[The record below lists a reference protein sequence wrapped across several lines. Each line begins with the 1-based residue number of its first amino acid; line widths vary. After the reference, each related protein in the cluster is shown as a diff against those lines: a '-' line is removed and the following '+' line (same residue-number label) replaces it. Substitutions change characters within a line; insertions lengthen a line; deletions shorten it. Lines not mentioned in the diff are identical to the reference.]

1 MSQLRLA
8 LVGPLPPP
16 SGGMA
21 NQCRQLARLLGEEG
35 VQVEVVQVNAPYR
48 PAWAEKLKGIRAL
61 FRLIPYKLA
70 LWRAAGRADVMHVM
84 ANSGWSWYLF
94 AVPAIYIARLRG
106 TPVLINYRGGGAE
119 AFFAKASGFA
129 LHSLRQADGLIVP
142 SGFLRQVFGKFGADA
157 KVIPNIIDLTRFKPR
172 QGKHG
177 RPDPHVIV
185 TRNLEPL
192 YDIPTALRAFA
203 RVHQTLPQARLTVA
217 GSGPQLANL
226 QQLANELGIAAA
238 VNFCGR
244 IDNDQMNALY
254 ASADLMLNP
263 STVDNMPISILE
275 AFASAVPVV
284 STDVGGVPFVAEH
297 QRTALLVPARDP
309 QAMAA
314 AMLEILLHA
323 EFSEQLANSGLAEV
337 QSYAWPEVRD
347 QWLVVYRDLAWK
359 RGKL

>member
-48 PAWAEKLKGIRAL
+48 PAWVEKLKGIRAL
-61 FRLIPYKLA
+61 FRLVPYQLA

-94 AVPAIYIARLRG
+94 ALPAIYIARLRG

-119 AFFAKASGFA
+119 AFFAQASGFA
-129 LHSLRQADGLIVP
+129 LHSLQQADGLIVP

-172 QGKHG
+172 QAQHG

-203 RVHQTLPQARLTVA
+203 GVHQKLPQARLTVA
-217 GSGPQLANL
+217 GSGPELANL
-226 QQLANELGIAAA
+226 QQLSKALGIAAA

-275 AFASAVPVV
+275 AFASTVPVV

-297 QRTALLVPARDP
+297 QRTALLVPARDAD
-309 QAMAA
+309 AMAS
-314 AMLEILLHA
+314 AMLRILQDA
-323 EFSEQLANSGLAEV
+323 EFSERLANAGLAEV
-337 QSYAWPEVRD
+337 QSYAWPVVRE
-347 QWLVVYRDLAWK
+347 QWLAAYRALIAAK
-359 RGKL
+359 RG

>member
-1 MSQLRLA
+1 M
-8 LVGPLPPP
+8 
-16 SGGMA
+16 
-21 NQCRQLARLLGEEG
+21 
-35 VQVEVVQVNAPYR
+35 QVEVVQVNAPYR
-48 PAWAEKLKGIRAL
+48 PAWVEKLKGIRAL
-61 FRLIPYKLA
+61 FRLVPYQLA

-94 AVPAIYIARLRG
+94 ALPAIYIARLRG

-119 AFFAKASGFA
+119 AFFAQASGFA
-129 LHSLRQADGLIVP
+129 LHSLQQADGLIVP

-172 QGKHG
+172 QAQHG

-203 RVHQTLPQARLTVA
+203 GVHQKLPQARLTVA
-217 GSGPQLANL
+217 GSGPELANL
-226 QQLANELGIAAA
+226 QQLSKALGIAAA

-275 AFASAVPVV
+275 AFASTVPVV

-297 QRTALLVPARDP
+297 QRTALLVPARDAD
-309 QAMAA
+309 AMAS
-314 AMLEILLHA
+314 AMLRILQDA
-323 EFSEQLANSGLAEV
+323 EFSERLANAGLAEV
-337 QSYAWPEVRD
+337 QSYAWPVVRE
-347 QWLVVYRDLAWK
+347 QWLAAYRALIAAK
-359 RGKL
+359 RG